1 MQCGLGRCVTEL
13 AACKDKEKYRQTV
26 LWGCLHNPSF
36 DTQCEGT
43 RAEYL
48 YELVSLYEDDEYFLA
63 PVLEKFESLP
73 SKADWDHS
81 HYCDLLCC
89 FAEAGHESARLALH
103 KKYDEIYTRLLTKRS
118 GKSYDF
124 DRDNFERVG
133 IAIVS
138 LEGKDAF
145 LKIAEDTGN
154 LFLRNKKY
162 DGFDF
167 EWFYICFENRHG
179 KKRLA
184 ALMEREGK
192 KSAAIKTF
200 YEKINQTREDFK
212 ARLTPPTPTAEDMV
226 ALAENGE
233 MRQRDRVLFR
243 RRAEEEQKHLLAEAV
258 LNEPDLDKK
267 AELLRTF
274 ARDGFPFPEKIIPY
288 AKSEHED
295 LRDAALTVLSDS
307 QGGAVHDFAIE
318 LLEAG
323 QHLEEAVSMLIMNY
337 RKRDKALLLSCFDK
351 FEIDYEDESGWHG
364 VVDTIL
370 DAFRKKVK
378 LPKETLLFIYEKSLC
393 SCCREY
399 AVWDLAKHRW
409 LSDEIRAE
417 CAHDSNLDIREYVSR
432 LH

>member
-1 MQCGLGRCVTEL
+1 MQRGLGRCVSEL
-13 AACKDKEKYRQTV
+13 AACKDKEPYRQTV

-48 YELVSLYEDDEYFLA
+48 YELASLYEDDEYFLA
-63 PVLEKFESLP
+63 PVLEKFDRLP
-73 SKADWDHS
+73 ANSGWDHS
-81 HYCDLLCC
+81 HFCDLLCC
-89 FAEAGHESARLALH
+89 FAESGHDSVRLALH
-103 KKYDEIYTRLLTKRS
+103 KKYDEIYARLLTKRN

-124 DRDNFERVG
+124 DRDNFESVG

-145 LKIAEDTGN
+145 LKIAADMGN
-154 LFLRNKKY
+154 LFLRNKRY

-167 EWFYICFENRHG
+167 EWFYICFENRQG

-192 KSAAIKTF
+192 KSAALKTF
-200 YEKINQTREDFK
+200 YEKINQVREESIS
-212 ARLTPPTPTAEDMV
+212 RRIPPVPTADEMI

-233 MRQRDRVLFR
+233 MSPKDRVLFR
-243 RRAEEEQKHLLAEAV
+243 RRAEEEQKRLLAQAV
-258 LNEPDLDKK
+258 LDETDSDKK

-274 ARDGFPFPEKIIPY
+274 TREGFPFPEKMIPY
-288 AKSEHED
+288 VKSEHEE
-295 LRDAALTVLSDS
+295 LRDAALSVLSDS

-318 LLEAG
+318 LIQAG
-323 QHLEEAVSMLIMNY
+323 QHTEKAVSMLIMNY
-337 RKRDKALLLSCFDK
+337 RKQDKELLLSCLDQ
-351 FEIDYEDESGWHG
+351 FEIDYEEESGWHG
-364 VVDTIL
+364 VVLTIL
-370 DAFRKKVK
+370 DAFSKKVK

-399 AVWDLAKHRW
+399 AVRNMAKRKW
-409 LSDEIRAE
+409 LSDEIKVE

-432 LH
+432 LR